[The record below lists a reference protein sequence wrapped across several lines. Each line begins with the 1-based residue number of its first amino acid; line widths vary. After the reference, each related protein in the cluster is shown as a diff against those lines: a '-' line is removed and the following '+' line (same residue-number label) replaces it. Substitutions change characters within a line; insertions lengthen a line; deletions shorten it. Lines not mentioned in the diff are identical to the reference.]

1 MTFQP
6 GEGIIKGAITVRGTV
21 PGIDAAKFQELAEGA
36 KAGCPVS
43 KALAGIPEITLSAIL
58 A

>member
-1 MTFQP
+1 MGSHNTI
-6 GEGIIKGAITVRGTV
+6 GVV
-21 PGIDAAKFQELAEGA
+21 PGIDAAQFQKFAEDA

-43 KALAGIPEITLSAIL
+43 QAEAGIPEITLTARQ